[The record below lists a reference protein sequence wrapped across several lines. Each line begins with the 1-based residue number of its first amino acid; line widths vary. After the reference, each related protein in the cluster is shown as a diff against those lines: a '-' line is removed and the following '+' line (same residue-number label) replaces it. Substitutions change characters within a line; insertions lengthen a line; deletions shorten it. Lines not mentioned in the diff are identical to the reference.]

1 MFSLEVLQ
9 KRQAERL
16 LREKLSQD
24 MPFNHT
30 DARIAKLFRKG
41 LPLETIARK
50 IGRPGDTLRVLRG
63 LEREGLRPS
72 EEK

>member
-1 MFSLEVLQ
+1 MFSQDES
-9 KRQAERL
+9 ERRR
-16 LREKLSQD
+16 RERNQREELSRG

-30 DARIAKLFRKG
+30 DKRIAKLFHKG

-63 LEREGLRPS
+63 LKREGL
-72 EEK
+72 